1 MAIVFLL
8 INSEAGAEERILATL
23 QALEVVT
30 EASIVHGVYDIIA
43 KLEAPSMDLIKAV
56 IFKQIRNLPEVRS
69 TLTMVVV
76 ESS

>member
-1 MAIVFLL
+1 MATVFVL
-8 INSEAGAEERILATL
+8 INSEAGAEKRVLTAL

-30 EASIVHGVYDIIA
+30 EVSIVHGVYDVIA

-56 IFKQIRNLPEVRS
+56 IFEQIRNLPEVRS

-76 ESS
+76 EH